1 MNKVSFCMFSGM
13 KNPMEP

>member
-13 KNPMEP
+13 KNPIEP